1 MKKII
6 SLFVT
11 LICSS
16 TFAQVVSSVD
26 FHILNEG
33 MEEEYIKLEKIWREF
48 HSQNIEDGK
57 MIRWTMLKVNESN
70 GGPKDTP
77 SFVTVNT
84 YNSIESFNSIWD
96 NITPEKFTK
105 LVRKRLKGKMSSR
118 QIKEILN
125 AKIKKGHRS
134 YMISP
139 LEGTAPAAKLKV
151 GDNILLDAMSQ
162 TNDEYESYEKSFAKS
177 VMQYNVDNGTLNLWG
192 FTKIFNRN
200 ESAMKEPTHFTWRVP
215 VNNKEFEW
223 DNETLHDKFGNKF
236 VYDKM
241 WQLTSESRKVIGNA
255 NLEIVDII
263 E

>member
-26 FHILNEG
+26 FHVLNEG

-70 GGPKDTP
+70 GGPNDTA
-77 SFVTVNT
+77 SYVTVNT
-84 YNSIESFNSIWD
+84 YNSLESFNSIWD

-105 LVRKRLKGKMSSR
+105 LVRKRLKGKMSNR

-139 LEGTAPAAKLKV
+139 LDGTAPAAKLKV
-151 GDNILLDAMSQ
+151 GDNIFLDAMSQ
-162 TNDEYESYEKSFAKS
+162 TNDEYENFEKSFAKS

-215 VNNKEFEW
+215 VKNKQFEW
-223 DNETLHDKFGNKF
+223 NNERLHDKFGNKF
-236 VYDKM
+236 VFDKM

-255 NLEIVDII
+255 KLEIVDII
-263 E
+263 Q

>member
-1 MKKII
+1 
-6 SLFVT
+6 
-11 LICSS
+11 
-16 TFAQVVSSVD
+16 
-26 FHILNEG
+26 
-33 MEEEYIKLEKIWREF
+33 
-48 HSQNIEDGK
+48 
-57 MIRWTMLKVNESN
+57 
-70 GGPKDTP
+70 
-77 SFVTVNT
+77 
-84 YNSIESFNSIWD
+84 
-96 NITPEKFTK
+96 
-105 LVRKRLKGKMSSR
+105 
-118 QIKEILN
+118 
-125 AKIKKGHRS
+125 
-134 YMISP
+134 MISP

-151 GDNILLDAMSQ
+151 GNNILLDAMSQ